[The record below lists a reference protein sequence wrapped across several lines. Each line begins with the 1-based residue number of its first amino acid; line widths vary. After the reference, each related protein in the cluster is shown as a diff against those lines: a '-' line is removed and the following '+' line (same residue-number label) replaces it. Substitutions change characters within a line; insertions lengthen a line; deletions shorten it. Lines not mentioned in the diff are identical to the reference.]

1 VTASK
6 QILIMHGDAA
16 AWPLW
21 SASWK
26 WLILEVYYAYSS
38 LLRKAWNP
46 LFPLKIASFLERSYK
61 AWIYH
66 RGARCICR
74 KKKLVTLATAMP
86 QQLEPQHFCGGSWH
100 NREHPLK
107 APCCVLSLGSSHNVF
122 IPWYWCLQYNCWR
135 QENVSDP
142 SFALPPSSACSSF
155 PSFLSHGIWSLVEG
169 NCIRG
174 TKKIKHQK
182 IF

>member
-1 VTASK
+1 MKSCF
-6 QILIMHGDAA
+6 
-16 AWPLW
+16 
-21 SASWK
+21 
-26 WLILEVYYAYSS
+26 S
-38 LLRKAWNP
+38 LLRRLSGSVRLGYFFLLDFYGPSWAPESLDALREISTVTN
-46 LFPLKIASFLERSYK
+46 LVFFQAEHLLENSFAVLYLLLSR
-61 AWIYH
+61 
-66 RGARCICR
+66 
-74 KKKLVTLATAMP
+74 
-86 QQLEPQHFCGGSWH
+86 FNGSWH
-100 NREHPLK
+100 SWAISLSVWCICD
-107 APCCVLSLGSSHNVF
+107 AQCCVLSLGSSHNVF

-142 SFALPPSSACSSF
+142 SFALPPSPACSSF